1 MKRTPKVSL
10 SPFPFTINQ
19 LFGDILFHVGR
30 YSGLKGWVRG
40 YGKKCEYLNSFIQGT
55 FLLLLL
61 ARHSIR
67 RYILHHI
74 RTTIKAAKAHTE
86 DQETSQPPP
95 PLPFYGGWLCVRVR
109 KKKKTMNQQSLPVL
123 PPNPHFLPLS
133 GLHPFSLFHTSKCIH
148 PDSNSTKFIY

>member
-1 MKRTPKVSL
+1 MKSPPPLLENEKDPKSEPLSL
-10 SPFPFTINQ
+10 SFYNKSAFLGN
-19 LFGDILFHVGR
+19 ILFHVGR
-30 YSGLKGWVRG
+30 CSGLKGWWVRG
-40 YGKKCEYLNSFIQGT
+40 YGKKFEYLSSFIQGT

-95 PLPFYGGWLCVRVR
+95 L
-109 KKKKTMNQQSLPVL
+109 
-123 PPNPHFLPLS
+123 
-133 GLHPFSLFHTSKCIH
+133 SLFMGVGCVCV
-148 PDSNSTKFIY
+148 